1 MIRRRIHKGLWKP
14 AKCWRAAA
22 RAGLL
27 LAQSVVLMAGMPG
40 SGSILGYAE
49 SFAILGA
56 SGVSNDGRTKIYGN
70 LGVMPGAA
78 VTGFPPGA
86 VFQGLIYLGDPV
98 VREAHP
104 DAFSA
109 YDRLQRLQSLP
120 IASALEGNLGGLRLL
135 PGVYSLDS
143 AARLDGTLR
152 LDAQGADR
160 ALFVFQIGSTLKTA
174 RKAAVIVLNRGLGDA
189 VYWQVGDSAQ
199 LGKGTSFEG
208 SILAHNDIAM
218 DAGARIRCGRAFSL
232 TGRVS
237 MDRNSIS
244 TECESPKPIS
254 GVVGIYIGQKLREGG
269 PAPPLA
275 EPPVAWSPEPDT
287 FWLAGLSLVLLIA
300 VRFHRGNHPGRA

>member
-1 MIRRRIHKGLWKP
+1 
-14 AKCWRAAA
+14 
-22 RAGLL
+22 
-27 LAQSVVLMAGMPG
+27 MAGMPG
-40 SGSILGYAE
+40 SGSIVGYAE
-49 SFAILGA
+49 SFAILSA
-56 SGVSNDGRTKIYGN
+56 RGVSNEGRTKIYGD

-135 PGVYSLDS
+135 PGVYSLDT

-152 LDAQGADR
+152 LDAQGADH
-160 ALFVFQIGSTLKTA
+160 ALFVFQMGSTLKTA

-189 VYWQVGDSAQ
+189 VYWQVGDSAE

-208 SILAHNDIAM
+208 SILARNDIIM
-218 DAGARIRCGRAFSL
+218 DAGARIGCGRAFSL

-237 MDRNSIS
+237 MDRNNVS
-244 TECESPKPIS
+244 TECESPEPIA
-254 GVVGIYIGQKLREGG
+254 GVVGAFIGQRLKEGG
-269 PAPPLA
+269 PLPPSA
-275 EPPVAWSPEPDT
+275 EPPVAGWSPEPDT

-300 VRFHRGNHPGRA
+300 VRFHRGSHPGRAW